1 MRKAMSGMMLGMAL
15 VVGGAAQ
22 AQQPVDTAQQA
33 SYFGSDFMAV
43 VNKDTAYP
51 HAGLTRVKLD
61 VYFFDPSSLW
71 TPGTRVD
78 YIRYDAVVDCSHKGA
93 WTSPSW
99 AGYREGS
106 SKPVLTGADREGTWR
121 SDAEGSFG
129 LANWNAI
136 CRDEYDSNDV
146 TFPRSLSAA
155 EVLKKYRWLVMH
167 AN

>member
-1 MRKAMSGMMLGMAL
+1 MRSAMSGVMVGMAL
-15 VVGGAAQ
+15 ALSGTAF
-22 AQQPVDTAQQA
+22 AQQPPETAQQA
-33 SYFGSDFMAV
+33 SYLGSDFMAV

-51 HAGLTRVKLD
+51 HAGLVKVKLD

-78 YIRYDAVVDCSHKGA
+78 YIRYNAVVDCSRKGA

-99 AGYREGS
+99 AAYREGTAA
-106 SKPVLTGADREGTWR
+106 PVLTGSDREGSWR
-121 SDAEGSFG
+121 GDAEGSFG

-146 TFPRSLSAA
+146 TFPRSMPAA
-155 EVLKKYRWLVMH
+155 EVLKNYRRIVMY